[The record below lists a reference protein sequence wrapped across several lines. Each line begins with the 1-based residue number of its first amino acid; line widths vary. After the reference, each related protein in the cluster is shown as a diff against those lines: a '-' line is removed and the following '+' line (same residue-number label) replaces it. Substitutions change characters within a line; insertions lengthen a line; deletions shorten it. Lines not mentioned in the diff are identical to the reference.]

1 MISCD
6 AIMSQTETTVLT
18 QHTTPNHRPTTTE
31 STPSSVDFSHHVT
44 QQLNAQHP
52 LTSVLQSS
60 DLTDLVQKTCVEH
73 TQLTCPIQVQDLPKS
88 TKKVKINTEH
98 GHFLGQ
104 QRAKTA
110 IETAIHLPDGYHVV
124 AIGTAGLG
132 KRTMIQRLLRQYGSQ
147 RPAPSDWVYVNH
159 FHQPRYPIALRLNA
173 GEAVKF
179 QKVMHDLWLHVHKQ
193 LQTKF
198 NSDSYHRRIDS
209 LKEQGNR
216 QQQDELL
223 SLSQESLDLGLKL
236 THKEDEHYF
245 VPLNPQAPQQELSQQ
260 EVDAL
265 DHATRLEIANHI
277 RQMEKKLARLGHT
290 FQRIEQ
296 QTQDQI
302 LAYNQSLADKI
313 LQPKLKSIL
322 QKFAHIDGLSA
333 YLDAY
338 RADIIEHIEL
348 ILLAEDDD
356 FRPSMLSRIPAR
368 YQVNIVAS
376 HKANQT
382 APIIFEDF
390 PTYSQLLGHVE
401 QMTRMGSILTDFSL
415 IRAGALHQ
423 ANGGFLI
430 LQAEQLLEHPYAWQG
445 LKRALQ
451 SRQLKLAAL
460 EQLLTLTGSIS
471 IEPQAIPLDVKVIL
485 LAEEQTYHELLE
497 YDADFQRLFKI
508 RADFSDSLIR
518 NAETEQ
524 QYIEFIADFV
534 RHEQFTDI
542 DATGLAALLTLSSR
556 QAESQHDLS
565 LHASR
570 LGDLLREANHYA
582 KGHSLITAQHIQQ
595 AEQQRQYRLAYL
607 KELYWQ
613 DYQRAHI
620 LINTQGAVIGQINA
634 LTVVDYAGSE
644 FGLPS
649 RVTATVAQGEGDVLD
664 IERTVELGGALHAKG
679 VLIMSSYLK
688 AYFGHSQHLAF
699 SASIAHE
706 QNYQAIDGDSA
717 TVAEVCAL
725 ISAMSGLAID
735 QSWAVTGSMNQFGEV
750 QAIGGINSKIEGF
763 FDLCQLQGLTGQQG
777 VIIPQ
782 SNVQHLMLRE
792 DVITA
797 VSEKRFHIHAICHIE
812 EALSLLMATPVGKL
826 DEKLRY
832 HKGSIFARVM
842 KQLDR
847 WQAIA
852 DGDVEPAKPK
862 KKKAKKKKVPNTEQ
876 NATDS

>member
-1 MISCD
+1 MIHVMP
-6 AIMSQTETTVLT
+6 MSQTETTAVNPNPT
-18 QHTTPNHRPTTTE
+18 DTPSTTPQ
-31 STPSSVDFSHHVT
+31 TPMQSSQPISRHHAMR
-44 QQLNAQHP
+44 QLNAKHP
-52 LTSVLQSS
+52 LQSALQHADLKDLIKKTTVSS
-60 DLTDLVQKTCVEH
+60 S
-73 TQLTCPIQVQDLPKS
+73 QLTRTVDLQQLPKS
-88 TKKVKINTEH
+88 TKKVKISTAQC
-98 GHFLGQ
+98 HFLGQ

-110 IETAIHLPDGYHVV
+110 IETAIHLPNGYHVV

-132 KRTMIQRLLRQYGSQ
+132 KRTMIQRLLQQYSTQ
-147 RPAPSDWVYVNH
+147 RPAPSDWVYVND
-159 FHQPRYPIALRLNA
+159 FQQARYPIALRLKA

-179 QKVMHDLWLHVHKQ
+179 QKAMHDLWLYLHQQ
-193 LQTKF
+193 LQNKF
-198 NSDSYHRRIDS
+198 NSDSYHRRIDA
-209 LKEQGNR
+209 LKEQSNR

-223 SLSQESLDLGLKL
+223 SLSQESLDLGLKF
-236 THKEDEHYF
+236 THKDDEHYF
-245 VPLNPQAPQQELSQQ
+245 VPLNPQALHQELSQQ

-265 DHATRLEIANHI
+265 DHATRLQIANHI
-277 RQMEKKLARLGHT
+277 RQMEKKLARLGHQ

-296 QTQDQI
+296 QTQDEI
-302 LAYNQSLADKI
+302 LKFNQSLAEKI
-313 LQPKLKSIL
+313 LQPKLKSIE
-322 QKFAHIDGLSA
+322 QKFAHIDGLSD
-333 YLDAY
+333 YLTAY

-348 ILLAEDDD
+348 IILAEDDD
-356 FRPSMLSRIPAR
+356 FRPSLLSRIPAR

-401 QMTRMGSILTDFSL
+401 QITRMGTILTDFSL

-485 LAEEQTYHELLE
+485 LAEEHTYHELME

-508 RADFSDSLIR
+508 RADFGDSLQR
-518 NAETEQ
+518 NATTEQ

-534 RHEQFTDI
+534 RHEQLTDI
-542 DATGLAALLTLSSR
+542 DATGLAELFSIASR
-556 QAESQHDLS
+556 QAESQHELS

-570 LGDLLREANHYA
+570 LGDLLREAHHYA
-582 KGHSLITAQHIQQ
+582 QGQNFITAEHIRQ
-595 AEQQRQYRLAYL
+595 AEQQQQYRHAYL

-613 DYQRAHI
+613 DYQREHI
-620 LINTQGAVIGQINA
+620 LINSQGAVIGQINA
-634 LTVVDYAGSE
+634 LTVVEYAGSE

-649 RVTATVAQGEGDVLD
+649 RITATVTQGDGDVLD

-699 SASIAHE
+699 SASIVHE
-706 QNYQAIDGDSA
+706 QNYHHIDGDSA

-725 ISAMSGLAID
+725 ISAISGLPID

-777 VIIPQ
+777 VIIPK
-782 SNVQHLMLRE
+782 SNLQHLMLRD
-792 DVITA
+792 DVIQA
-797 VSEKRFHIHAICHIE
+797 VKEKRFHIHAISHIE
-812 EALSLLMATPVGKL
+812 DALALLMATPVGEL

-832 HKGSIFARVM
+832 AKGSIFAKVM

-852 DGDVEPAKPK
+852 DGEFEQDKPK

-876 NATDS
+876 NTTEN